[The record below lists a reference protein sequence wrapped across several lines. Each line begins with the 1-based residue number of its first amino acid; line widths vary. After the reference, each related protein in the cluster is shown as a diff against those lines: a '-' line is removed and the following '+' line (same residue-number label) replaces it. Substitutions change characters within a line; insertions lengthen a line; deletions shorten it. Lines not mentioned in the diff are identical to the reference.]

1 MKLITKGT
9 NTINSHFSY
18 LNNFTFLSH
27 LFLWGKFC
35 KSVLIALF
43 IRFYFISLAIPFS
56 VLLYVSS
63 FFIYFVSVLF
73 WVRFFIFF
81 SPFIHFSLK
90 ISSYF
95 MNSVISDVCKIYNI
109 SVFKC
114 PPDISLWSPQAIL
127 IHHDS
132 IPQKKNSFHNNCF
145 SHLYHHSSS
154 CLSDIIYSSLIHHI
168 HFNLIFNSLGIQLKG
183 IFPSFHK
190 FRW

>member
-27 LFLWGKFC
+27 LFLWEKLC
-35 KSVLIALF
+35 KSILIALF

-56 VLLYVSS
+56 ILLYVSS
-63 FFIYFVSVLF
+63 LFCVSFYLGKIVGL
-73 WVRFFIFF
+73 F

-95 MNSVISDVCKIYNI
+95 MNSIISDDCKIYNI

-114 PPDISLWSPQAIL
+114 PTDISFWSPQAIL

-132 IPQKKNSFHNNCF
+132 IPQNKIYFT
-145 SHLYHHSSS
+145 
-154 CLSDIIYSSLIHHI
+154 IIASVIYTTIH
-168 HFNLIFNSLGIQLKG
+168 
-183 IFPSFHK
+183 PVV
-190 FRW
+190 